1 VVYLSRL
8 VLRRR
13 RYQSLVVRRV
23 AAPVIPRG
31 VFVSR
36 FFQGFRWPFIT
47 YYLTVSVVGYAALAY
62 WWKDLDP
69 AHLIQYLVFILLT
82 IVADLVNLNLPRGGA
97 SISVSTPVT
106 FAAIVI
112 LGPGPAA
119 WVEAVS
125 ALVVEGIVNRRP
137 PMKIVFNVPVL
148 ALSVGVAGIVFQALP
163 FGGIDPDFSTPYFL
177 IPLVVMGVVHYFVN
191 TYLVGMIIALSE
203 GRRLIHI
210 WKTNFGW
217 IFRHVITFVPITA
230 IVILVYQLAPW
241 TLALF
246 IIPILLVRYAYKLYL
261 DMREVHISSLA
272 ALASALDAKDPY
284 THGHS
289 YRVSR
294 YALLIG
300 EEMNLNDSQLQALEY
315 AALLHDLGKI
325 GIDGE
330 IIAKPGKLTP
340 EEYEM
345 MKTHPAKGAK
355 IIERLRFLKE
365 AADVVK
371 YHHERVDGKG
381 YPEGLM
387 GEKIPMMARIL
398 HVCDTFDAMTSSRPY
413 REALSLESTLD
424 ELREHRGTQF
434 DEAVVDALLALHER
448 GSMKTIRDD
457 VPFEIYEALSEA

>member
-1 VVYLSRL
+1 
-8 VLRRR
+8 
-13 RYQSLVVRRV
+13 
-23 AAPVIPRG
+23 
-31 VFVSR
+31 VSNI
-36 FFQGFRWPFIT
+36 FQGFRWPFIT
-47 YYLTVSVVGYAALAY
+47 YYLTVSLSGYLALAY
-62 WWKDLDP
+62 WWRDLDP
-69 AHLIQYLVFILLT
+69 AMLIQYLVFILLT

-97 SISVSTPVT
+97 AISVSTPIT

-119 WVEAVS
+119 WVEAIS

-137 PMKIVFNVPVL
+137 PMKIFFNVPVL
-148 ALSVGVAGIVFQALP
+148 AVSVGIAGMVFQSFP
-163 FGGIDPDFSTPYFL
+163 WGGASPDFSNPLFL
-177 IPLVVMGVVHYFVN
+177 VPLVIMGVVHYFVN
-191 TYLVGMIIALSE
+191 TSLVGMIIALSE
-203 GRRLIHI
+203 GRNPIQI
-210 WKTNFGW
+210 WKTNFMW

-246 IIPILLVRYAYKLYL
+246 IIPILLVRYAYQLYL
-261 DMREVHISSLA
+261 GMREVHISTLA

-300 EEMNLNDSQLQALEY
+300 EEMGLPDQHLQALEY

-330 IIAKPGKLTP
+330 IIAKPGKLSP

-365 AADVVK
+365 AADIVK

-381 YPEGLM
+381 YPDGLK
-387 GEKIPMMARIL
+387 GEEIPLMARIL

-413 REALSLESTLD
+413 REALSEERTLE
-424 ELREHRGTQF
+424 ELRKYRGTQF
-434 DEAVVDALLALHER
+434 DERVVDALLALHER
-448 GSMKTIRDD
+448 GSMETIREDI
-457 VPFEIYEALSEA
+457 PIEIYEALNEA

>member
-1 VVYLSRL
+1 
-8 VLRRR
+8 
-13 RYQSLVVRRV
+13 
-23 AAPVIPRG
+23 
-31 VFVSR
+31 VSR
-36 FFQGFRWPFIT
+36 IFQGYRWSFIT
-47 YYLTVSVVGYAALAY
+47 YYLAVSLAGYAALAY
-62 WWKDLDP
+62 AWGSLDP
-69 AHLIQYLVFILLT
+69 AYLIQYLVFILLT
-82 IVADLVNLNLPRGGA
+82 IVSDLVNLNLPRGGA
-97 SISVSTPVT
+97 AISVSTPVT

-125 ALVVEGIVNRRP
+125 ALVVEGLVNRRP
-137 PMKIVFNVPVL
+137 PMKIFFNVPVL
-148 ALSVGVAGIVFQALP
+148 ALSVSLAGMAFRALP
-163 FGGIDPDFSTPYFL
+163 FGGTNPDFSTALFL
-177 IPLVVMGVVHYFVN
+177 LPLVALGIVHYLVN
-191 TYLVGMIIALSE
+191 TSLVGMIIALSE
-203 GRRLIHI
+203 DRNPIQI

-261 DMREVHISSLA
+261 DMRETHISTLA

-300 EEMNLNDSQLQALEY
+300 EEMGLPDAQLQALEY

-340 EEYEM
+340 EEFEV
-345 MKTHPAKGAK
+345 MKTHPVKGAK
-355 IIERLRFLKE
+355 IIERLRFLEE
-365 AADVVK
+365 AAEIVK

-381 YPEGLM
+381 YPDGLS

-398 HVCDTFDAMTSSRPY
+398 HVCDTYDAMTSSRPY
-413 REALSLESTLD
+413 REALSVDRALE
-424 ELREHRGTQF
+424 EFAKCRGTQF
-434 DEAVVDALLALHER
+434 DEKVVDALLSLHAR
-448 GSMKTIRDD
+448 GSMETIRDD
-457 VPFEIYEALSEA
+457 IPVEIYEALNEA

>member
-1 VVYLSRL
+1 M
-8 VLRRR
+8 
-13 RYQSLVVRRV
+13 
-23 AAPVIPRG
+23 ANI
-31 VFVSR
+31 
-36 FFQGFRWPFIT
+36 FQGFRWPFIT
-47 YYLTVSVVGYAALAY
+47 YYLAVSLSGYLALAY
-62 WWKDLDP
+62 WWGDLDP
-69 AHLIQYLVFILLT
+69 AMLIQYLVFILLT

-97 SISVSTPVT
+97 AISVSTPIT

-125 ALVVEGIVNRRP
+125 ALVVEGLVNRRP
-137 PMKIVFNVPVL
+137 PMKIFFNVPVL
-148 ALSVGVAGIVFQALP
+148 AVSVGIAGLAFQAMP
-163 FGGIDPDFSTPYFL
+163 WGGATPDFSTPHFL
-177 IPLVVMGVVHYFVN
+177 IPLVVMGVVHYLVN
-191 TYLVGMIIALSE
+191 TSLVGMIIALSE
-203 GRRLIHI
+203 GRSPLQI
-210 WKTNFGW
+210 WRTNFGW

-230 IVILVYQLAPW
+230 VVILVYQLAPW
-241 TLALF
+241 TMALF
-246 IIPILLVRYAYKLYL
+246 IIPILLVRYAYQLYL
-261 DMREVHISSLA
+261 GMREVHISTLA

-300 EEMNLNDSQLQALEY
+300 EEMGLPDQQLQALEY

-365 AADVVK
+365 AAAIVK
-371 YHHERVDGKG
+371 YHHERVDGQG
-381 YPEGLM
+381 YPEGLK
-387 GEKIPMMARIL
+387 GDEIPLMARIL
-398 HVCDTFDAMTSSRPY
+398 HVADTYDAMTSSRPY
-413 REALSLESTLD
+413 REALSEERAIE
-424 ELREHRGTQF
+424 ELRKYRGTQF
-434 DEAVVDALLALHER
+434 DEGVVDALVALYEQ
-448 GSMKTIRDD
+448 GSIETIRDD
-457 VPFEIYEALSEA
+457 VPIEIYEALNEA

>member
-1 VVYLSRL
+1 MSRIFHGY
-8 VLRRR
+8 RW
-13 RYQSLVVRRV
+13 S
-23 AAPVIPRG
+23 
-31 VFVSR
+31 FV
-36 FFQGFRWPFIT
+36 T
-47 YYLTVSVVGYAALAY
+47 YYLGISLAGYVALAF
-62 WWKDLDP
+62 WWRELDP
-69 AHLIQYLVFILLT
+69 ALLVQYFIFILLT

-97 SISVSTPVT
+97 AISVSTPVT

-119 WVEAVS
+119 WIEAVS
-125 ALVVEGIVNRRP
+125 ALVVEGLVNRRP
-137 PMKIVFNVPVL
+137 PMKIFFNVPVL
-148 ALSVGVAGIVFQALP
+148 ALSTGLAGMAFRVMP
-163 FGGIDPDFSTPYFL
+163 FGGATPDFSAPWFL
-177 IPLVVMGVVHYFVN
+177 IPLIVLGLVHYIVN
-191 TYLVGMIIALSE
+191 TSLVGLIIALSE
-203 GRRLIHI
+203 DRNPIQI

-241 TLALF
+241 TLGLL
-246 IIPILLVRYAYKLYL
+246 IIPILLVRYAYQLYL
-261 DMREVHISSLA
+261 DMRETHISTLA

-300 EEMNLNDSQLQALEY
+300 EELGLPDQQMQALEY

-340 EEYEM
+340 EEFEM
-345 MKTHPAKGAK
+345 MKTHPVKGAK

-371 YHHERVDGKG
+371 YHHERMDGNG
-381 YPEGLM
+381 YPEGLR
-387 GEKIPMMARIL
+387 GEQIPLAARIL

-413 REALSLESTLD
+413 REALSVERALE
-424 ELREHRGTQF
+424 ELERYRGTQF
-434 DEAVVDALLALHER
+434 DANVVDALLALQKR
-448 GSMKTIRDD
+448 GAMETIRDD
-457 VPFEIYEALSEA
+457 LPVEIYEALNEA